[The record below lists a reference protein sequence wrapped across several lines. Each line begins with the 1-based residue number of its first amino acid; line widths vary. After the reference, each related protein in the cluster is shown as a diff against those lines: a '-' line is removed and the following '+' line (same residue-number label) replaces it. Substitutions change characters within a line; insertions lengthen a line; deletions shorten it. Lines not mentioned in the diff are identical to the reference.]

1 MHRSDGTVYYVSN
14 SGDDDNDGKTPQTA
28 WKTLERVSKAYLY
41 EGDAVLFKRG
51 DLFRGNIKAKSGVTY
66 SAYGEGD
73 KPKLYGGCKSLADP
87 KLWELYNEEY
97 NIWKCKEKMLDSGT
111 IVFNDGEAHSRKL
124 IPSYRDLQFVCR
136 EDESR
141 EFVIENDRNF

>member
-1 MHRSDGTVYYVSN
+1 MNNATEEILQKFRNIFEERKRKIINSESMHRSDGTVYYVSN

-97 NIWKCKEKMLDSGT
+97 NIWKC
-111 IVFNDGEAHSRKL
+111 I
-124 IPSYRDLQFVCR
+124 
-136 EDESR
+136 
-141 EFVIENDRNF
+141 